1 MQITTRGIIGP
12 YPCILAS
19 LLSRFLLSR
28 TQHARLLARSC
39 REGMRGDEEY
49 RDPPRV
55 AHEKATTFA
64 LLHPDFGRK
73 HPLAHCGDLLWA
85 VELHCPVAQANPARR
100 SGRAQANPARRSGR
114 YALAAPDVESEVVV
128 VAAAGHER
136 GRAGD

>member
-1 MQITTRGIIGP
+1 MQITTCGFIGH

-64 LLHPDFGRK
+64 LLHPDFGR
-73 HPLAHCGDLLWA
+73 PRRESCDTPRNA
-85 VELHCPVAQANPARR
+85 VSKMTSPVENSALHIEIHAGGAFRHGIY
-100 SGRAQANPARRSGR
+100 SGLQ
-114 YALAAPDVESEVVV
+114 
-128 VAAAGHER
+128 
-136 GRAGD
+136 

>member
-1 MQITTRGIIGP
+1 MQITTCGIIGP

-19 LLSRFLLSR
+19 LLSL

-85 VELHCPVAQANPARR
+85 VELHCPVAAGQPCPQERAVRPRRARR
-100 SGRAQANPARRSGR
+100 
-114 YALAAPDVESEVVV
+114 
-128 VAAAGHER
+128 
-136 GRAGD
+136 

>member
-12 YPCILAS
+12 YPCILSS

-28 TQHARLLARSC
+28 TQHARHLARSC

-100 SGRAQANPARRSGR
+100 SGR

-128 VAAAGHER
+128 VARRTRTRPRR
-136 GRAGD
+136 GLTSRAR

>member
-28 TQHARLLARSC
+28 TQHARLLALSC

-85 VELHCPVAQANPARR
+85 VELHRPV
-100 SGRAQANPARRSGR
+100 AQANPARRSGR

-128 VAAAGHER
+128 VAAGGHER

>member
-1 MQITTRGIIGP
+1 MQITTHGIIGP

-64 LLHPDFGRK
+64 LL
-73 HPLAHCGDLLWA
+73 GDLLWA
-85 VELHCPVAQANPARR
+85 VELYCPV
-100 SGRAQANPARRSGR
+100 AQANPARRSGR

-128 VAAAGHER
+128 VAAGGHER